1 EGQAVHPLEAAVRA
15 AARPRH
21 DAAARGEEVVGRN
34 SPRAPMAELTIYH
47 NPRCSKSRAALEL
60 VREAGV
66 EPRVVEYLKTPPTAD
81 ELDPIL
87 NALGVPPRDLM
98 RKGEK
103 EYAELKLDSPGL
115 SRAQLIR
122 AMVEHP
128 ILIERPIA
136 VKGKKAVV
144 GRPPENLKALL

>member
-1 EGQAVHPLEAAVRA
+1 
-15 AARPRH
+15 
-21 DAAARGEEVVGRN
+21 
-34 SPRAPMAELTIYH
+34 MAEVTIYH

-66 EPRVVEYLKTPPTAD
+66 EPRVVEYLKTPPTAE
-81 ELDPIL
+81 ELDGIL
-87 NALGVPPRDLM
+87 KMLGVEPRELM
-98 RKGEK
+98 RRNEK
-103 EYAELKLDSPGL
+103 EYAELKLDDSRL

-144 GRPPENLKALL
+144 GRPPEKVKDLL